1 MRVLKKFAKPGN
13 DSPGGCSRPTTRDTR
28 SARSTFQYVT
38 AMDHGRYKGGEL
50 AQAPSFTVTLNQ
62 RVSAATEA
70 TLSLLEVSPSV
81 SPLLLMSLLITLL
94 CMLWRTIIWI
104 FAIKHTHGITVRKS
118 VFVAVVPTLVAVI
131 LTVVGAV

>member
-1 MRVLKKFAKPGN
+1 M
-13 DSPGGCSRPTTRDTR
+13 
-28 SARSTFQYVT
+28 FQYVT